1 MRRARYTGFPSNGL
15 RAASAP
21 GGVTMRIL
29 ISTALLLLASLGLAG
44 VAQAQSNGAATAL
57 EARVDRLER
66 EMRAVQRKIFP
77 TGAGA
82 TFEPE
87 ITAEP
92 GADPGALPASSPMAD
107 LTQRVAALEGQV
119 QTLTG
124 QVEQNQYRIR
134 QFEDAFNA
142 YKRSTDARIKALE
155 DNAASVAAAPADVP
169 AATID
174 VPPRANPRPEKPAAT
189 TPKPA
194 ADKPKPVADT
204 PRPDAEPAK
213 PAATGSRAAQLA
225 AIQKTSTGDAA
236 EDGYLYGYRLW
247 QAKLYPEARKALEEV
262 VAKYPKHR
270 RASYSQNL
278 LGRAYLDAGA
288 PSLAAVAFYENYKK
302 NPAGERAPDSLY
314 YLAQALVQLKK
325 PPSEVC
331 KVYTELMQLYGDKL
345 SDAMKAG
352 VADGRAKSK
361 CTP

>member
-1 MRRARYTGFPSNGL
+1 MAGVRYIDHPSD
-15 RAASAP
+15 SAP
-21 GGVTMRIL
+21 GGVKMRIL
-29 ISTALLLLASLGLAG
+29 ISASLLLLASLGFSGA
-44 VAQAQSNGAATAL
+44 AHAQSNGTATAL

-87 ITAEP
+87 ITAQAAP
-92 GADPGALPASSPMAD
+92 DQGALPASSPLTD
-107 LTQRVAALEGQV
+107 LTQRVAALESQV

-155 DNAASVAAAPADVP
+155 DGAASVAAAPADVP

-174 VPPRANPRPEKPAAT
+174 PPVRSNPKPVAT
-189 TPKPA
+189 TTKP
-194 ADKPKPVADT
+194 ADKPKPVADA
-204 PRPDAEPAK
+204 PKPDAAADK
-213 PAATGSRAAQLA
+213 PAASGSRAAQLA
-225 AIQKTSTGDAA
+225 AIERPNSGDPA

-288 PSLAAVAFYENYKK
+288 PSLAAVAFYDNYKK

-314 YLAQALVQLKK
+314 YLAQALMQLKK

-331 KVYTELMQLYGDKL
+331 KVYTELMQLYGDRI

-352 VADGRAKSK
+352 VADGRARNK
-361 CTP
+361 CTS